1 MKYMKFIQSPIQMR
15 LFKLPPHYQSLWS
28 KGEQDPEFWKE
39 VVTAL
44 VDEKHNTKILR
55 NRYPITMF
63 QGGLP
68 HEPFFIVINNREQVI
83 IGPNKKMLATYVVGE
98 LEVLI

>member
-1 MKYMKFIQSPIQMR
+1 
-15 LFKLPPHYQSLWS
+15 
-28 KGEQDPEFWKE
+28 
-39 VVTAL
+39 
-44 VDEKHNTKILR
+44 
-55 NRYPITMF
+55 MF